1 MPLATPTDL
10 PRDFMDTM
18 VAMVVMDTVAIMARG
33 MLRLSLGM
41 AMPLATPTDLPRD
54 FMDTMVAMGVMDTV
68 AIMARGM
75 LRLSLDMALALLPT
89 ILMAAPALSTG

>member
-1 MPLATPTDL
+1 
-10 PRDFMDTM
+10 
-18 VAMVVMDTVAIMARG
+18 
-33 MLRLSLGM
+33 M

-75 LRLSLDMALALLPT
+75 LRLSLAMALLLLPT
-89 ILMAAPALSTG
+89 IPAAPALSTGAPRV

>member
-1 MPLATPTDL
+1 
-10 PRDFMDTM
+10 
-18 VAMVVMDTVAIMARG
+18 
-33 MLRLSLGM
+33 M

-75 LRLSLDMALALLPT
+75 LRLSLAMALLPT
-89 ILMAAPALSTG
+89 IPMAAPALSTGAPRV